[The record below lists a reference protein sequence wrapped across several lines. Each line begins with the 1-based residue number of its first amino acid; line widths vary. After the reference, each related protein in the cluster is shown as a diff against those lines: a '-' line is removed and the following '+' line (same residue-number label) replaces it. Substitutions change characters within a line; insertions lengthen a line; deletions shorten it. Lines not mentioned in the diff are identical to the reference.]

1 MLLFDTL
8 KMALVAQSF
17 QRFAQPPGFPFS
29 LLGSF
34 LSAITSRPLPA
45 HAMLPTCAVRRRSM
59 MDRLMR

>member
-17 QRFAQPPGFPFS
+17 QRFTQPPGFPFS

-34 LSAITSRPLPA
+34 LWAFNSRPLLA
-45 HAMLPTCAVRRRSM
+45 HAKLPTDVPRRRSR

>member
-17 QRFAQPPGFPFS
+17 QRFAQPPGFPIS

-34 LSAITSRPLPA
+34 LWAFNSRPLLA
-45 HAMLPTCAVRRRSM
+45 HAKLPTGVVRRRSR